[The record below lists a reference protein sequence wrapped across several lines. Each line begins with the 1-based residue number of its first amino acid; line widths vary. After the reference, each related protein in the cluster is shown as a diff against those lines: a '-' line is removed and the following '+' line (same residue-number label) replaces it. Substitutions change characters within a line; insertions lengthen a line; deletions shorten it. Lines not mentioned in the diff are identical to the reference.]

1 MNKEKALLNGTG
13 VLQLFIGI
21 GAVAA
26 GIGFILKPDGSNLGM
41 SVELLGESPFEDFL
55 IPGIVLLSIN
65 GLGSMLGGLLSFRR
79 HQYAGK
85 VTVILGVAMVIWI
98 SMQVYWIGL
107 ISWMQPAYF
116 VLGVIEFFLGAV
128 IGKTSGH

>member
-21 GAVAA
+21 GAV
-26 GIGFILKPDGSNLGM
+26 GIGLILKPDGSNLGM

-65 GLGSMLGGLLSFRR
+65 GLGSILGGLLSFRR
-79 HQYAGK
+79 HLYAGK
-85 VTVILGVAMVIWI
+85 VTMILGVVMVIWI
-98 SMQVYWIGL
+98 ASQVYWIGL
-107 ISWMQPAYF
+107 ISWMQPVYF
-116 VLGVIEFFLGAV
+116 VLGIMEVFLGV
-128 IGKTSGH
+128 MIGKTSGH